1 MSNQFVF
8 HTPVIRMFL
17 NHIVMTKSTIC
28 VSVCLMAG
36 WCLLLPVYHC
46 IGVIAISG
54 TCFQLSYSFT
64 PPLPPIPAHLSLLPP
79 SLLPPTPSASFSF
92 SSSLASPPPPPGR
105 SGLAASYLSVKA
117 LVPQMPKLLKSLF
130 PARDEKKELRPSP
143 HNQQVSTDNEVERSA
158 AQETNTLTNEQGG
171 I

>member
-1 MSNQFVF
+1 MCQRVLWLADAFFCQSITALGFF
-8 HTPVIRMFL
+8 
-17 NHIVMTKSTIC
+17 
-28 VSVCLMAG
+28 
-36 WCLLLPVYHC
+36 
-46 IGVIAISG
+46 AISG

-64 PPLPPIPAHLSLLPP
+64 PPPPPTPAHLSLLPS

-92 SSSLASPPPPPGR
+92 SSCLASPPPPPGR

-143 HNQQVSTDNEVERSA
+143 HNQQVSRDNEVERSA
-158 AQETNTLTNEQGG
+158 APKTNTVTVEQGG